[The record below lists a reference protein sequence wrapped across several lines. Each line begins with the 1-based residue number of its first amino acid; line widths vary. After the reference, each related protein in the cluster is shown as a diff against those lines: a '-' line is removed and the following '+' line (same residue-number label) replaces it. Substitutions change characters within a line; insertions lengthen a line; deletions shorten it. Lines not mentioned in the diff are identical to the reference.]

1 MKQLNIQKLTTVDTN
16 ELAEMYKSQYVNALN
31 DCNLLN
37 IQIKQYQKIIQD
49 IADKNIDAIPAEY
62 LTEVKNN
69 GSNNR

>member
-1 MKQLNIQKLTTVDTN
+1 MKKLNIQKLTTVDTN
-16 ELAEMYKSQYVNALN
+16 ELVELYKSQYVNALN

-62 LTEVKNN
+62 LTEVKDNVTDN
-69 GSNNR
+69 K